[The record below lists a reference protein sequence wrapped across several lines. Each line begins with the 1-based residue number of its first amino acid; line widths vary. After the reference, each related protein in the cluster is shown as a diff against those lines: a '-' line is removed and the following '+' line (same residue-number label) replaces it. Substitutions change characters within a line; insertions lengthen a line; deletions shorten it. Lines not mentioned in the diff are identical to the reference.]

1 MFGTSKGESFNAP
14 TGGQSSG
21 SGLANR
27 FPSAPGS
34 MNGGFGSSPIMNRLL
49 NPDAQDIP
57 GFSMKQPGVI
67 GLLRQQG
74 QWATDRQAAMT
85 PSQKIRQEAFRNL
98 ANGPAPAQFSPI
110 SFGGGSSGSSL
121 DTVIQAIMARQ
132 KGGM

>member
-1 MFGTSKGESFNAP
+1 MFGSSKGESVNVP
-14 TGGQSSG
+14 KGGQPAG
-21 SGLANR
+21 NGPANR

-34 MNGGFGSSPIMNRLL
+34 MDGGFGSSPIMNRLL
-49 NPDAQDIP
+49 NPDAQDVP

-74 QWATDRQAAMT
+74 QWAADRQEVMT
-85 PSQKIRQEAFRNL
+85 PSQKVRQEAFRNL

-121 DTVIQAIMARQ
+121 DAVIQAIMARQ